1 MKSKESKIIFFAV
14 FAIMIQVIIYF
25 MKPVM
30 IQLYLAYEVYLLLVV
45 IGIPIFYVKNWAK
58 DNIVLIPGII
68 SEIIC
73 LVLLAVNT
81 NACIFLL
88 WLTA

>member
-1 MKSKESKIIFFAV
+1 MKSKESKIILFAV

>member
-1 MKSKESKIIFFAV
+1 MKSKEAKIIFFAI
-14 FAIMIQVIIYF
+14 FAIMIQVIIYLI
-25 MKPVM
+25 KPVM
-30 IQLYLAYEVYLLLVV
+30 IQLYLVYEVYLLLVV

-58 DNIVLIPGII
+58 NDIVLIPGII

-73 LVLLAVNT
+73 LVLLDINT
-81 NACIFLL
+81 NTCIFLL

>member
-1 MKSKESKIIFFAV
+1 
-14 FAIMIQVIIYF
+14 
-25 MKPVM
+25 M

-58 DNIVLIPGII
+58 NDIVLVPGII

-73 LVLLAVNT
+73 LVLLATNT

-88 WLTA
+88 WLTT